1 MQEVGVA
8 RDDQGLPAVRQ
19 SAPLDVLAATGRQ
32 VARIARARRHRVAV
46 DVPDSELGH
55 VRRRP
60 LDRGMRPVEGHE
72 HQTAGGAAGDS
83 CQAGRPCRARV
94 RLAFPATGPLARLV
108 LERQPPVDPVDGGG
122 QVQKLWPHLDAIV
135 RRAEEELA
143 AFETCLDE
151 AGADLT
157 DIRTR
162 RVGLA
167 AADTWPD
174 LDLPCLAPEID
185 VLGDGLRRETR
196 TMHWSA
202 CEGLESEYE
211 GLVAYQ
217 ATLSRL
223 RRLFVGRR
231 STGVIDQLAAS
242 AVRNLPD
249 PCGTLRALG
258 RHDDIRLEAGLRLRW
273 SEGRVQSDG
282 DGFQGLSWSGR
293 VLSFPGTT
301 PPETAL
307 TAMVG
312 RPVTD
317 MCRHPL
323 LAEEMTVARAWNEAV
338 DGAATG
344 ILKVEIASVDR
355 LFSAARATVDPQPF
369 KVDEALADH
378 DN

>member
-1 MQEVGVA
+1 M
-8 RDDQGLPAVRQ
+8 R
-19 SAPLDVLAATGRQ
+19 AP
-32 VARIARARRHRVAV
+32 RISMAPRA
-46 DVPDSELGH
+46 VPDRKGERPGHPVVITDADREFDQLVADGFAPGEIEELTAELAERLYDLYPGATPRISH
-55 VRRRP
+55 VVPEPVDDGRTSAVFHVHLTSRLILP
-60 LDRGMRPVEGHE
+60 VFVEGDAHGLNVGTVV
-72 HQTAGGAAGDS
+72 H
-83 CQAGRPCRARV
+83 
-94 RLAFPATGPLARLV
+94 
-108 LERQPPVDPVDGGG
+108 

-135 RRAEEELA
+135 RRAEEELV

-157 DIRTR
+157 DIRMR

-167 AADTWPD
+167 AEDTWPD

-202 CEGLESEYE
+202 CAGLESEYE
-211 GLVAYQ
+211 GLVTNQ
-217 ATLSRL
+217 AMLSRL

-242 AVRNLPD
+242 AVRSLPD

-258 RHDDIRLEAGLRLRW
+258 RHDDIWPEASLHLRW

-282 DGFQGLSWSGR
+282 NGFQGLSWSGR
-293 VLSFPGTT
+293 VLSFPGKTL
-301 PPETAL
+301 PETAL

-317 MCRHPL
+317 MCGHPL
-323 LAEEMTVARAWNEAV
+323 LEDEMTVARAWNEAV
-338 DGAATG
+338 DGASTG
-344 ILKVEIASVDR
+344 TLKVAIASVDR

-369 KVDEALADH
+369 KVVEALADH
-378 DN
+378 ET